1 MKSLIALITVAGCQL
16 SAETPAMPWLHG
28 LANSVG
34 SASQSDEVA
43 RRIGSWSGFSD
54 VDPECSTGAYPGIEI
69 TADVAPAAGDETIL
83 VSLAHGIVVV
93 DREHQLVTESPGY
106 RCSGGSVDEL
116 EAIAAGNA
124 YGVPT
129 IAIAATSGGRNEAA
143 TWISLFRIGED
154 RRLDAAFTGVVELR
168 HGTEIERGAVYLL
181 PNALI
186 YRHPS
191 SQPTVW
197 TYNPVARAYL
207 RPGDPVDD
215 SHDDGPALV
224 SLTGHDR

>member
-1 MKSLIALITVAGCQL
+1 MKSLIALVTLAGCQVPE
-16 SAETPAMPWLHG
+16 ETPAIPWLHG
-28 LANSVG
+28 LSHAVG
-34 SASQSDEVA
+34 SDRQSDDVA
-43 RRIGSWSGFSD
+43 RRIDSWSGFSD

-69 TADVAPAAGDETIL
+69 TADVASAAGDETIL

-93 DREHQLVTESPGY
+93 DREQQLVTESPGY
-106 RCSGGSVDEL
+106 HCSGGSIDEL
-116 EAIAAGNA
+116 EAVAAGDA

-129 IAIAATSGGRNEAA
+129 IAIAATSGGRREAA

-168 HGTEIERGAVYLL
+168 HGTEVERGAVYLL

-186 YRHPS
+186 YRHPAS
-191 SQPTVW
+191 APAIW
-197 TYNPVARAYL
+197 TYNPIARAYL

-215 SHDDGPALV
+215 SHDDGPAMV
-224 SLTGHDR
+224 SVIGHDR